1 MKTLNFIG
9 FIGAAGILAACAQQE
24 EVTVVAPQ
32 PIFDKFGNAECV
44 EGYILVPGTAP
55 IPECIPEDECEEI
68 VTADGNVIPCPPPPG
83 RPDDDDDDDDDRG
96 RSPTGARP

>member
-1 MKTLNFIG
+1 MKTLNLTGLI
-9 FIGAAGILAACAQQE
+9 ATAGILAACAQQE

-44 EGYILVPGTAP
+44 EGYILVPGAAP

-68 VTADGNVIPCPPPPG
+68 TTADGNVIPCPPPG
-83 RPDDDDDDDDDRG
+83 RPDDHDGDDG
-96 RSPTGARP
+96 RDPTGARG